1 MKGDQTPVK
10 DLLESELSESIPE
23 LIDLREEGEKPIPF
37 PLPESPMSHH
47 AETASSLFFPT

>member
-10 DLLESELSESIPE
+10 DLLESELLESIPE